1 MESTQ
6 LRAFVFAGKGPP
18 ENPHIGDIWCSSET
32 ENSTENSMMV
42 WTEDGAVEIGNVPNS
57 LDYYCPPM
65 IDKLDYPTHCPS
77 CGAPVNSSRRKC
89 EYCGVEYRK
98 ISYKN

>member
-6 LRAFVFAGKGPP
+6 LKTFVFAGKDPP
-18 ENPHIGDIWCSSET
+18 ENPHIGDIWCNGGT
-32 ENSTENSMMV
+32 GNSMMV
-42 WTEDGAVEIGNVPNS
+42 WTEDGAVEIGTVSISSVDYDDCS
-57 LDYYCPPM
+57 LM
-65 IDKLDYPTHCPS
+65 TNKLEYPTHCPS

>member
-1 MESTQ
+1 MESIQ
-6 LRAFVFAGKGPP
+6 LKTFVFAGKDTP
-18 ENPHIGDIWCSSET
+18 ENPHIGDIWCSYET
-32 ENSTENSMMV
+32 GNSMIV
-42 WTEDGAVEIGNVPNS
+42 WTEDGAAEIGNVPSS

-65 IDKLDYPTHCPS
+65 TDKLDYPTHCPS
-77 CGAPVNSSRRKC
+77 CGAPVNSSRCKC

>member
-1 MESTQ
+1 MESKQ
-6 LRAFVFAGKGPP
+6 LRNFVFTGKDPP
-18 ENPHIGDIWCSSET
+18 ENPHIGDIWYGGIGNPLMLWTGT
-32 ENSTENSMMV
+32 E
-42 WTEDGAVEIGNVPNS
+42 AVEIKEDLNIAC
-57 LDYYCPPM
+57 DFPPM
-65 IDKLDYPTHCPS
+65 TDKLEYPTHCSS

>member
-6 LRAFVFAGKGPP
+6 LKTFVFAGKDPP
-18 ENPHIGDIWCSSET
+18 ENPHVGDIWYSGET
-32 ENSTENSMMV
+32 GDSMMV
-42 WTEDGAVEIGNVPNS
+42 WTWTKDGAVKISNGPNS
-57 LDYYCPPM
+57 LDYDYPPM
-65 IDKLDYPTHCPS
+65 TDKLEYPTHCPS

>member
-1 MESTQ
+1 MEPAKLNSFF
-6 LRAFVFAGKGPP
+6 FVGKGPL
-18 ENPHIGDIWCSSET
+18 ENPHIGDIWGSGGIR
-32 ENSTENSMMV
+32 NPMMV
-42 WTEDGAVEIGNVPNS
+42 WTEDGAVEIGNVPSS
-57 LDYYCPPM
+57 LDYDCPPM
-65 IDKLDYPTHCPS
+65 TDELEYPTHCPS

>member
-1 MESTQ
+1 MESTK
-6 LRAFVFAGKGPP
+6 LKTFVFAGKDPP
-18 ENPHIGDIWCSSET
+18 ENPHIGDIWCSYET
-32 ENSTENSMMV
+32 GNPMMV
-42 WTEDGAVEIGNVPNS
+42 WTEDGAVEIGKISTS
-57 LDYYCPPM
+57 LVYDYPPKP
-65 IDKLDYPTHCPS
+65 DNLEYPTHCSS

>member
-6 LRAFVFAGKGPP
+6 LKTFVFAGKGPP
-18 ENPHIGDIWCSSET
+18 ENPHIGDIWYGGIGNSLMLWTGTET
-32 ENSTENSMMV
+32 
-42 WTEDGAVEIGNVPNS
+42 VEISNGPSS
-57 LDYYCPPM
+57 LVCDYPPKP
-65 IDKLDYPTHCPS
+65 DKLEYPTHCPS

>member
-1 MESTQ
+1 MESIQ
-6 LRAFVFAGKGPP
+6 LKTFVFAGKDPP
-18 ENPHIGDIWCSSET
+18 KNPHIGDIWGSGGIG
-32 ENSTENSMMV
+32 NPMMV
-42 WTEDGAVEIGNVPNS
+42 WTENGAFEIGEMPSS
-57 LDYYCPPM
+57 LNYDYSPM
-65 IDKLDYPTHCPS
+65 TDKLEYPTHCPS

>member
-1 MESTQ
+1 MESTK
-6 LRAFVFAGKGPP
+6 LNSFFFVGKDPP
-18 ENPHIGDIWCSSET
+18 ENLHIGDIWCSGGIG
-32 ENSTENSMMV
+32 NPMKV
-42 WTEDGAVEIGNVPNS
+42 WMGNGAVEIGEIPSS
-57 LDYYCPPM
+57 LDYDCPPM
-65 IDKLDYPTHCPS
+65 TDELEYTTHCPS

>member
-1 MESTQ
+1 MESAK
-6 LRAFVFAGKGPP
+6 LNSFFFVGKNHP
-18 ENPHIGDIWCSSET
+18 ENPHIGDVWCSET
-32 ENSTENSMMV
+32 GNSMMA
-42 WTEDGAVEIGNVPNS
+42 WTKDGAVEISNGPSS
-57 LDYYCPPM
+57 LDYDFPPM
-65 IDKLDYPTHCPS
+65 TDKLEYPTHCPS

>member
-1 MESTQ
+1 MEPAKLNSFF
-6 LRAFVFAGKGPP
+6 FVGESPP
-18 ENPHIGDIWCSSET
+18 ENPHIGDIWGSGGT
-32 ENSTENSMMV
+32 GNSMMV
-42 WTEDGAVEIGNVPNS
+42 WTEDGAVEVGNVSSS
-57 LDYYCPPM
+57 LDYDCPPM
-65 IDKLDYPTHCPS
+65 TDELEYPTHCPS

>member
-1 MESTQ
+1 MEPTKLNSFF
-6 LRAFVFAGKGPP
+6 FVGKDPP
-18 ENPHIGDIWCSSET
+18 ENLMT
-32 ENSTENSMMV
+32 
-42 WTEDGAVEIGNVPNS
+42 
-57 LDYYCPPM
+57 
-65 IDKLDYPTHCPS
+65 DKLDYPTHCPS